1 MKKASVLVSAG
12 IFALTL
18 AALPADAAP
27 RRVVRGPRGRV
38 YVRVAPPRAR
48 VEVRTIAP
56 SARHVWIGGF
66 HRWDGKAYV
75 WIPGRWDLRPRV
87 GAVWAPGH
95 WTNTRDGWEWIEGHW
110 R

>member
-1 MKKASVLVSAG
+1 MKRAWVLVSAG
-12 IFALTL
+12 LFAL
-18 AALPADAAP
+18 ALTAFPAEAVP

-75 WIPGRWDLRPRV
+75 WTPGRWDLGPRV
-87 GAVWAPGH
+87 GAGWVPGH
-95 WTNTRDGWEWIEGHW
+95 WKNTSHGWEWIEGHW